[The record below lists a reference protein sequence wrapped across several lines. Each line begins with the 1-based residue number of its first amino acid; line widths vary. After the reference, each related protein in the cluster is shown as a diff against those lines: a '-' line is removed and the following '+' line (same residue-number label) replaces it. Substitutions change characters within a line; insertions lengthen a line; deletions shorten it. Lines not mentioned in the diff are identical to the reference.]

1 MANCLPFNSINADRA
16 YKAEDWAWYFATFIG
31 NGVFPKP
38 SNGLKVEAEEGMTL
52 QVNEGYAF
60 INGYA
65 YRNWARSSIE
75 IGKAGGTLNRI
86 DRIVLRW
93 DLALR
98 DIYIDILKGEESA
111 HPYARELTRNAEIY
125 ELALADVYVGK
136 GVAKILTENITDTRF
151 NSSLCGIVKGT
162 VEEIDASTLTAQFD
176 SFFETYREKIVN
188 DLENFMDMMDAYQ
201 GEEKEKFEAWVES
214 VKNILNES
222 AAGQLLNR
230 IEEHEKDRNIHVT
243 DEKQEAW
250 DGKMELDGDSVEN
263 TVTFESGDTED
274 PAVWA
279 DVGVMESGE
288 KHGILFRKIS
298 FMARNSKF
306 LKKMLEKLNTDLS
319 GKVSKSDVINNLI
332 STDTD
337 KPLSAAQ
344 GRALANGNAND
355 STARLALT
363 KNVALIN
370 FSSST
375 IFTRFGAQYI
385 VKIGKMAF
393 VHLYFSVNATLEGN
407 NIFAIIPSG
416 FFPDRGISQI
426 PLINVLDGSRGTVT
440 FRTDGIIRGDTG
452 FLPGN
457 YCLDF
462 SYPIA

>member
-1 MANCLPFNSINADRA
+1 MAWEELRTDYADAVFDGLRKYMVTENPDGSYSFSDVTQYTVRENSFIGAKDINAMNTAMNLIMAALNDGTDLYDVFTQFFIEQQELFASSADDYQNDFKNYLGELRIA
-16 YKAEDWAWYFATFIG
+16 IMDQCEQLKNDYTGDITKFKELQKAVYEEWFAMIKASLSENAAGKLLLQLEDH
-31 NGVFPKP
+31 K
-38 SNGLKVEAEEGMTL
+38 SN
-52 QVNEGYAF
+52 
-60 INGYA
+60 
-65 YRNWARSSIE
+65 
-75 IGKAGGTLNRI
+75 
-86 DRIVLRW
+86 
-93 DLALR
+93 
-98 DIYIDILKGEESA
+98 
-111 HPYARELTRNAEIY
+111 
-125 ELALADVYVGK
+125 
-136 GVAKILTENITDTRF
+136 
-151 NSSLCGIVKGT
+151 
-162 VEEIDASTLTAQFD
+162 EEIHITGV
-176 SFFETYREKIVN
+176 ER
-188 DLENFMDMMDAYQ
+188 
-201 GEEKEKFEAWVES
+201 EAW
-214 VKNILNES
+214 N
-222 AAGQLLNR
+222 
-230 IEEHEKDRNIHVT
+230 
-243 DEKQEAW
+243 
-250 DGKMELDGDSVEN
+250 GKMEPDGDSAEN

-279 DVGVMESGE
+279 DVGVIESGE
-288 KHGILFRKIS
+288 KHGSLFRKIS
-298 FMARNSKF
+298 LAVRNTRF

-426 PLINVLDGSRGTVT
+426 PLVNVLDGSRGTVT
-440 FRTDGIIRGDTG
+440 FGTDGIIRGDTG

>member
-250 DGKMELDGDSVEN
+250 DGKMEPDGDSVEN

-298 FMARNSKF
+298 LMARNSKF

-319 GKVSKSDVINNLI
+319 KAIT
-332 STDTD
+332 TDTIEQQSVKHAETASSLD
-337 KPLSAAQ
+337 SNA
-344 GRALANGNAND
+344 GNAEQPVYFTDGKPRACNLNPLYYNRSNGAL
-355 STARLALT
+355 STKVDGTEYA
-363 KNVALIN
+363 VP
-370 FSSST
+370 FSGGSNYKVTGLEIS
-375 IFTRFGAQYI
+375 RSLSN
-385 VKIGKMAF
+385 GK
-393 VHLYFSVNATLEGN
+393 
-407 NIFAIIPSG
+407 
-416 FFPDRGISQI
+416 R
-426 PLINVLDGSRGTVT
+426 VLLVTWYADGSTYHNT
-440 FRTDGIIRGDTG
+440 ITCDQD
-452 FLPGN
+452 
-457 YCLDF
+457 
-462 SYPIA
+462 